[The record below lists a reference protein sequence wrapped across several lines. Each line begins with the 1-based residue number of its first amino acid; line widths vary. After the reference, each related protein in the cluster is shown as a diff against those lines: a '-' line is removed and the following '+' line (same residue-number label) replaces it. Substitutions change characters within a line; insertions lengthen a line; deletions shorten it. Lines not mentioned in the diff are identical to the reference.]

1 MSIWAQMRRHRFA
14 LRRGCRDGGGTE
26 LPTSVTNST
35 ALLLASAGLAAIAV
49 EAAQAG
55 AFALRE
61 QSAYGQGMS
70 FAGVAAGGSLS
81 SSFWNPATLSQVMGF
96 EFESVG
102 SLVVPTIEITPDP
115 TVATA
120 GYGASGDIGQDAFV
134 PAAYGAVRLSE
145 SFVAGIS
152 ITGPFGLVTDPAT
165 NWAGQTYSRSSKVFS
180 TNVNPMV
187 AYQFGDMVSIGAG
200 VQIQYFDTRLKTATD
215 VVPGAPSA
223 ILEGDDIGFGFNLG
237 LQLRPA
243 EGTEIGVGFRSSI
256 AHDLQGTVRSP
267 AGTVPIGADLDLPEM
282 VSLGIRQRI
291 GAAFTVAATAEW
303 TNWSRLGTVPAVAT
317 AAAAAGATI
326 TTLPFEYDDGWF
338 FSLGGE
344 YAWSDRTALRAGIG
358 YELSPVS
365 DAVRGTRLPDDD
377 RIWLSAGLSHQL
389 DERFSFDLGYTFV
402 STFDTRIGIDAAS
415 PHFNGLPFSADVD
428 SNVHIFAAAVK
439 VKLGT
444 PAAAAA
450 DEPLV
455 RKY

>member
-1 MSIWAQMRRHRFA
+1 MPINA
-14 LRRGCRDGGGTE
+14 LRGTA
-26 LPTSVTNST
+26 VV
-35 ALLLASAGLAAIAV
+35 LASAGLAAAACT
-49 EAAQAG
+49 AAQAG

-61 QSAYGQGMS
+61 QSAYGQGTS

-96 EFESVG
+96 EFEGVG
-102 SLVVPTIEITPDP
+102 TLVVPTIEITPDA

-134 PAAYGAVRLSE
+134 PAAYGAVRLSDR
-145 SFVAGIS
+145 FVAGIS
-152 ITGPFGLVTDPAT
+152 ITSPFGLVTDPAT

-256 AHDLQGTVRSP
+256 AHDLQGTVRTP
-267 AGTVPIGADLDLPEM
+267 AGTVPIGADLELPEM

-291 GAAFTVAATAEW
+291 GAAFTLAATAEW

-317 AAAAAGATI
+317 AGAAAGATV

-344 YAWSDRTALRAGIG
+344 YDWREDTTLRAGLG
-358 YELSPVS
+358 YELSPIG

-377 RIWLSAGLSHQL
+377 RIWLSAGLSHRHG
-389 DERFSFDLGYTFV
+389 ERITVDLGYTFI

-415 PHFNGLPFSADVD
+415 PHYNGLPFAADVD
-428 SNVHIFAAAVK
+428 SQVHILAAALK
-439 VKLGT
+439 IKLGA
-444 PAAAAA
+444 PAPAIAAE
-450 DEPLV
+450 EPIV